1 MVDFISCVLYL
12 IKMIENEI
20 EECLDILP
28 EVMCESKV
36 WKVFLVLVV
45 VDTNF
50 LIYPW
55 HGHKL

>member
-36 WKVFLVLVV
+36 WKVFLFLVV
-45 VDTNF
+45 VDRNF
-50 LIYPW
+50 LIYP
-55 HGHKL
+55 